1 MSEEAIQ
8 TYTLKDLLLVLFK
21 PAQLDNFD
29 IAKEWILYVNPRDKH
44 VLLSVIEPE
53 KDRKFPTIATM
64 RYLSTNTLVD
74 HYKMFAKVI
83 NVMEPEETVEIAMCS
98 LAASVIDNIEAT
110 PDPEATYE
118 MVAYYGL
125 KMINYC
131 IENNKYPFKHLAY
144 TAKSTSKCG
153 YGHDGLRYTPG

>member
-1 MSEEAIQ
+1 MPEEAIQ

-83 NVMEPEETVEIAMCS
+83 NVMEPEETVEITSDMEYYLS
-98 LAASVIDNIEAT
+98 NDLEGEVYRLYLTVLPLPIKID
-110 PDPEATYE
+110 
-118 MVAYYGL
+118 L
-125 KMINYC
+125 
-131 IENNKYPFKHLAY
+131 
-144 TAKSTSKCG
+144 
-153 YGHDGLRYTPG
+153 